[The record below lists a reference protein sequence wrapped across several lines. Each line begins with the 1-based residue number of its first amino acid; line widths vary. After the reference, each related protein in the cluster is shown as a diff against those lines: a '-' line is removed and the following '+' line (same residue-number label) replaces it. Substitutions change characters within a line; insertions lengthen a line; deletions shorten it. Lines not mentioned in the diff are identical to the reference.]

1 MNGMGRGM
9 GMSGSS
15 GATNWN
21 SMGINSVSGMNNMG
35 GNTSMGMGIGI
46 GGMNG
51 MANKP
56 VQQQSTTWGQA
67 PLQPQGQ
74 QQQQQQKPQGQK
86 SGLDKYESLI

>member
-1 MNGMGRGM
+1 MNGIGRGM

-15 GATNWN
+15 GMTNWN
-21 SMGINSVSGMNNMG
+21 SMGGNNTSGINSMG
-35 GNTSMGMGIGI
+35 GNTSTGMGMGIG
-46 GGMNG
+46 GMTG

-56 VQQQSTTWGQA
+56 MQQQSTTWGQA

-74 QQQQQQKPQGQK
+74 QQKPQGQK